1 MVLKVKYQAYFR
13 MAQHCSIIQAKQ
25 LAISKALQY
34 IKTINSVK
42 CHYHIISDSRTV
54 LQMINNKN
62 SKYTQINIIK
72 QLLNNIQSY
81 TEVTFHWVKGHS
93 GVSGNEWA
101 DHLSKKGASFLSH
114 GSFCKVTVVFF
125 NGALNEILLCMWQ
138 REWDEGQTS

>member
-54 LQMINNKN
+54 
-62 SKYTQINIIK
+62 
-72 QLLNNIQSY
+72 